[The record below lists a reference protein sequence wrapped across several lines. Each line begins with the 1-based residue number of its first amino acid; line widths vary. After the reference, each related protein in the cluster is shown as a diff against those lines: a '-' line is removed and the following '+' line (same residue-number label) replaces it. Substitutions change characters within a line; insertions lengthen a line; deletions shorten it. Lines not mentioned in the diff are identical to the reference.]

1 MFLTISHQFTP
12 TQSSKPHISNI
23 ITPWTSFPPPFQED
37 INNVDEEILEIA
49 HERELELQ
57 EELEAALARVEALN
71 TARNSAKLTIENLEK
86 AIAVFRQQM
95 ATLKVLA
102 VVVVVLT
109 LVQNNIA
116 E

>member
-1 MFLTISHQFTP
+1 MFLTIPHKFTP

-23 ITPWTSFPPPFQED
+23 ITPWTSPAPFQED